1 MTFLLELL
9 QTVMATE
16 IVFNFN
22 KVIIGKE
29 GTFVNP
35 SDSVAI
41 IAANA
46 KVIPYFRK
54 TGVKGLARCTFKTN

>member
-1 MTFLLELL
+1 MQFHLVRLL
-9 QTVMATE
+9 MGTE
-16 IVFNFN
+16 IEIVPNFN
-22 KVIIGKE
+22 TVIIGKE

-46 KVIPYFRK
+46 NVIPYFKK
-54 TGVKGLARCTFKTN
+54 TGVKGLARCTLKLI